1 MVDSPRIAVP
11 PTRIAEMG
19 IGSFLILAGGA
30 SLVLCCTGSLLTTNR
45 TWRNSLQIVATAV
58 YGIMVAYLTS
68 AKRRSR
74 WEIQNAVVS
83 DVDNIWLIRSIVGI
97 VMIVGCGVSLYAV
110 FKLDVCATA
119 VAREVET
126 DHDVVRRRKRQY
138 LFWRVINETSSK
150 QMICC

>member
-1 MVDSPRIAVP
+1 
-11 PTRIAEMG
+11 
-19 IGSFLILAGGA
+19 
-30 SLVLCCTGSLLTTNR
+30 
-45 TWRNSLQIVATAV
+45 
-58 YGIMVAYLTS
+58 MVAYLTS

-74 WEIQNAVVS
+74 WEIQNEVAS
-83 DVDNIWLIRSIVGI
+83 DVDNIWIIRSIVGI

-138 LFWRVINETSSK
+138 LF
-150 QMICC
+150 